1 MQATWLFP
9 TSDFPQAGRGQVI
22 CCCEHGSGRFS
33 MNEIFLDQPP
43 DETTLLQTS
52 SATPYL
58 KAVIGKRDLFLSP
71 MVPAGS
77 TVQIDTSKREISPK
91 RVWTDEF
98 QRPIYFLKTKDGYF
112 CGWCEVDDDSQWL
125 ILTHHPLSP
134 SASGRLRYPTEVQI
148 LGRVV
153 TVTTPLGR

>member
-1 MQATWLFP
+1 M
-9 TSDFPQAGRGQVI
+9 
-22 CCCEHGSGRFS
+22 
-33 MNEIFLDQPP
+33 
-43 DETTLLQTS
+43 
-52 SATPYL
+52 
-58 KAVIGKRDLFLSP
+58 
-71 MVPAGS
+71 
-77 TVQIDTSKREISPK
+77 VQIDTSKREISPK

-125 ILTHHPLSP
+125 ILTPHPLSP
-134 SASGRLRYPTEVQI
+134 SASRRLRYPTEVQI